1 VLQTPHALAYD
12 HELAVATDAAR
23 RAGRLQMERYERLER
38 IVHKG
43 ERDVVTEVDTLSEA
57 LIIDAIHGA
66 FPTDAVLAEE
76 SGHTAAKT
84 PKRNGRAPAPETT
97 VQPTGRTWV
106 VDPLDGTVNY
116 ANGIPVFCV
125 SIGLAVEGK
134 PVVGVVYDPTR
145 DEMFTAVAG
154 RGAHLDGEQIRH
166 PLKEQVS
173 DLVLSWSSS
182 AGLGPKARSLR
193 RKIRVTRN
201 LGSAA
206 LALAYVGNGRFDGFI
221 QIGGLSA
228 WDICA
233 AGLIAIEGGAT
244 VTARDGGP
252 WFDITRKTRSI
263 GVIAAAPQHHAAILE
278 LLS

>member
-1 VLQTPHALAYD
+1 
-12 HELAVATDAAR
+12 
-23 RAGRLQMERYERLER
+23 MERYERLER

-57 LIIDAIHGA
+57 LIIEAIHGA

-76 SGHTAAKT
+76 SGHTAAK
-84 PKRNGRAPAPETT
+84 KRTTTGNGRAPETE
-97 VQPTGRTWV
+97 VQPSGRTWV

-125 SIGLAVEGK
+125 SVGLAVEGT
-134 PVVGVVYDPTR
+134 PAVGVIYDPTR

-166 PLKEQVS
+166 PQKDQLS

-182 AGLGPKARSLR
+182 AGLGPKARQLR
-193 RKIRVTRN
+193 KKIRVTRN

-252 WFDITRKTRSI
+252 WFDITRKSRSI
-263 GVIAAAPQHHAAILE
+263 GVIAAAPQHHATILE